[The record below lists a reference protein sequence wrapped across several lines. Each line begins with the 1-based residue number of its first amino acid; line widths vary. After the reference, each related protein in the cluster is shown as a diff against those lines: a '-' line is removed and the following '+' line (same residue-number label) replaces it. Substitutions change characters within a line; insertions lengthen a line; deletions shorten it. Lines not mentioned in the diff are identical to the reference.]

1 VQSGKKSLCWDVS
14 QVLQGYQAFLGF
26 NFPTILPSN
35 VDTNLVL
42 QPKDGSQ
49 SISTSIKFSGS
60 TQTHSVQGV
69 LSTSVT
75 IQAQSLYLLI
85 VSVDTGLNKVSSQI
99 VDRKNVTLSSISAPI
114 SSTDLSSSLSK
125 NAYFMCLTMSS
136 AARSVQAEADMA
148 VPYFG
153 FQKIGTVGTL
163 IDNTDLSI
171 TNNVPVAAPA
181 SKIGM
186 VFGAVFGSIAG
197 FVFLLVI
204 VIILVL
210 LIIKVIR
217 QKRSKSFK

>member
-1 VQSGKKSLCWDVS
+1 
-14 QVLQGYQAFLGF
+14 VLQGYQAFLGF

-35 VDTNLVL
+35 IDATLVL

-60 TQTHSVQGV
+60 TQTHSIQGV
-69 LSTSVT
+69 SSTSVT
-75 IQAQSLYLLI
+75 IQTQSIYLLI
-85 VSVDTGLNKVSSQI
+85 VSVETGLNKISSQI
-99 VDRKNVTLSSISAPI
+99 VDRKNVTLSSISSPI
-114 SSTDLSSSLSK
+114 SSNDLSSSLSK

-136 AARSVQAEADMA
+136 AARSIQADTDMA

-171 TNNVPVAAPA
+171 TNTVPVAAPA
-181 SKIGM
+181 STFGM

-204 VIILVL
+204 VIVVTL
-210 LIIKVIR
+210 LIITVIR
-217 QKRSKSFK
+217 RKRNKKENKEL